1 MIKGWFHRGERE
13 LTVDELIVLERYE
26 EAEARLRTHL
36 RGHGDDVHSRAKL
49 AEVLSALGRSGEAV
63 AEYSYVADLYRDDGF
78 YDKAAAL
85 LLRAIKLDPKSD
97 ELRTLLTRVERD
109 KSAARNRQQ
118 ALDALRQASAA
129 PGSTNMHFVELQY
142 LWERI
147 ADTPLFDRLPADQ
160 IGLLLRNLKLRRLP
174 PDETFKER
182 GDATPALCLVGGGSI
197 EAYARRGERLI
208 SISTHGVGE
217 ILGES
222 SLLERKSWPADTR
235 SQEATVVLELTLD
248 GLEAALAGNPN
259 PRALLDALRAQQND
273 VKIRNWLQ
281 ELGA

>member
-109 KSAARNRQQ
+109 KSAARKPPAGPR
-118 ALDALRQASAA
+118 RAA
-129 PGSTNMHFVELQY
+129 PGLGRARLHQHALRGAPVPVGSASPTPRCST
-142 LWERI
+142 
-147 ADTPLFDRLPADQ
+147 
-160 IGLLLRNLKLRRLP
+160 GSLR
-174 PDETFKER
+174 
-182 GDATPALCLVGGGSI
+182 
-197 EAYARRGERLI
+197 
-208 SISTHGVGE
+208 
-217 ILGES
+217 
-222 SLLERKSWPADTR
+222 TR
-235 SQEATVVLELTLD
+235 SACCCAT
-248 GLEAALAGNPN
+248 
-259 PRALLDALRAQQND
+259 
-273 VKIRNWLQ
+273 
-281 ELGA
+281 